1 MKQRKLLLA
10 FIILMTLLLAS
21 CGSIEVVMEPV
32 EQEQGNPGL
41 EVHFIDV
48 GQGDAILVK
57 TPMNENIL
65 IDAGGN
71 DDEERVVDYLRNQG
85 VESLKAVVGTHPH
98 EDHIGGLDRVID
110 NFSVEKV
117 YMPKVVHDTKTF
129 EDVLDA
135 VDGKG
140 LKITRAIS
148 GEKLDIEGV
157 QGLFL
162 APIADKYKELN
173 NYSAVIRLQYEDTVF
188 LFTGD
193 AEALVEEEMLR
204 NNPLGAL
211 KAHVLKVGH
220 HGSYS
225 STSEPFLEAV
235 APEYAVIQL
244 GKDNKYGHP
253 HRETMDKLKAK
264 GIQVLR
270 TDTDGTVIFKS
281 DGQKIQVLKG
291 E

>member
-1 MKQRKLLLA
+1 MKQKKFLLVLV
-10 FIILMTLLLAS
+10 ILMMLFLTS
-21 CGSIEVVMEPV
+21 CGSIEVVVEPV
-32 EQEQGNPGL
+32 KQAQENQEL

-48 GQGDAILVK
+48 GQGDAILIR
-57 TPMNENIL
+57 TPMDENIL

-71 DDEERVVDYLRNQG
+71 DDEERIVDYLRSQG
-85 VESLKAVVGTHPH
+85 VASLKAVVGTHPH
-98 EDHIGGLDRVID
+98 EDHIGGLDKVID
-110 NFSVEKV
+110 QFSVEKV
-117 YMPKVVHDTKTF
+117 YMPKVIHDTKTF

-135 VDGKG
+135 IDRRG
-140 LKITRAIS
+140 LKITRAVS
-148 GEKLDIEGV
+148 GEKLEIQGV

-162 APIADKYKELN
+162 APVADKYKELN
-173 NYSAVIRLQYEDTVF
+173 NYSAVIRLQYKDTVF

-193 AEALVEEEMLR
+193 AEALAEEEILSSVPR
-204 NNPLGAL
+204 SLL
-211 KAHVLKVGH
+211 KADVLKVGH

-225 STSEPFLEAV
+225 STSAPFLEAV
-235 APEYAVIQL
+235 SPSYAVIQL

-253 HRETMDKLKAK
+253 HRETMDSLENK

-270 TDTDGTVIFKS
+270 MDTDGTVVFKS